1 MLGALNLLTGFL
13 LDFFLGDPGGNGIR
27 WWELVN

>member
-13 LDFFLGDPGGNGIR
+13 LDFFLGDPGGKMARGGGN
-27 WWELVN
+27 W